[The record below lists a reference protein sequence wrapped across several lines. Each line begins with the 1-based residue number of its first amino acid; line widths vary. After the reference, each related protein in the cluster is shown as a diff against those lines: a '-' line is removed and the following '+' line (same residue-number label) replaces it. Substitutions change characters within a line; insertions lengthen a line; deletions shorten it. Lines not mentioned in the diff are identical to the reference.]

1 MTFSEQFFML
11 LFCLSLSLLM
21 AVLRFILGPSQPDRA
36 IAFEVIIIHI
46 VGLIALYSIA
56 TNQSFLIDVII
67 VVSVLGFLSTSAI
80 AKYIGKEG
88 KNP

>member
-1 MTFSEQFFML
+1 ML